1 MLKHE
6 LFERL
11 VVTIHAI
18 TMPALL
24 FSIPLLEAGGRHL
37 FGTLSPLSKTPSF
50 TRDEHDLAYAGEDLF
65 ANARLAPSHRDLRGR
80 P

>member
-1 MLKHE
+1 MLLADKATRYPHALAVLYVLEVDLVSSQHSTAMLKHE

-24 FSIPLLEAGGRHL
+24 FSIPLLEAGGGHL
-37 FGTLSPLSKTPSF
+37 FGTLSPLSK
-50 TRDEHDLAYAGEDLF
+50 
-65 ANARLAPSHRDLRGR
+65 
-80 P
+80 